1 MLKISQALAGE
12 TWKSMKYEIL
22 LPSFFRLPGFTV
34 GGSPREMERDG
45 RQKKK
50 RRNVG
55 GTVERNGK

>member
-34 GGSPREMERDG
+34 GGSPREMERDNTAAK
-45 RQKKK
+45 RTAHEQKI
-50 RRNVG
+50 
-55 GTVERNGK
+55 